1 MHLSLRLSK
10 AKILSRF
17 KRKNYLELNRY
28 FMGFEEVSNSVSRYF
43 WGCFVKMFY
52 GYPMKAYKTDAR
64 QNSFLFAINVVMHT
78 IGDYFS

>member
-1 MHLSLRLSK
+1 
-10 AKILSRF
+10 
-17 KRKNYLELNRY
+17 
-28 FMGFEEVSNSVSRYF
+28 MGFEEVSNSVSRYF